1 MTKGGIVVF
10 KRVFDEKVNEQLFG
24 ALMSALNSFAQELSS
39 GGLTNFELSSIRFT
53 ILKGKDK
60 NQDFLF
66 IANSAKKVKEKK
78 VQDELK
84 EIADKFFLKYSNVN
98 WDNWDGEID
107 IFTNFEK
114 NIEVHLED
122 PIKRF
127 WGGLI
132 Q

>member
-1 MTKGGIVVF
+1 LTKGGIVVF

-84 EIADKFFLKYSNVN
+84 EIADKFFLKYSSVN

-107 IFTNFEK
+107 IFTNFDK
-114 NIEVHLED
+114 NIDVHLED
-122 PIKRF
+122 PIKKF
-127 WGGLI
+127 WGGLV

>member
-1 MTKGGIVVF
+1 MF

-53 ILKGKDK
+53 ILKGRDK
-60 NQDFLF
+60 NQEFLF
-66 IANSAKKVKEKK
+66 IANSARKIKEKK

-84 EIADKFFLKYSNVN
+84 EIANKFFLKYSNVN
-98 WDNWDGEID
+98 WDNWNGEID
-107 IFTNFEK
+107 VFNDFEK
-114 NIEVHLED
+114 NIDIHLEE
-122 PIKRF
+122 PIKKF
-127 WGGLI
+127 WEGLV

>member
-84 EIADKFFLKYSNVN
+84 EIADKFFLKYSSVN

-114 NIEVHLED
+114 NIDVHLED